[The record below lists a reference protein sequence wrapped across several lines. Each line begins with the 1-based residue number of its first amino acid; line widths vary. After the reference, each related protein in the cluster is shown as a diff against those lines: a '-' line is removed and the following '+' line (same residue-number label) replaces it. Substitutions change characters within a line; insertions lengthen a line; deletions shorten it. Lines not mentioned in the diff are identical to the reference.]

1 MALESPRIVAS
12 AMLHIVGL
20 AKRYPLEKLAL
31 VPVQWADLR
40 VQVAYITG
48 RVGGDFH
55 GLWYNLFSGAPV
67 ATLVTGVRVGEFA
80 PVNPSLSM
88 TQVAAQSY
96 AVFSHRGPVAEIR
109 ETVAEI
115 GRDWL
120 PRSGYKHFR
129 VDDGAPDFIE
139 RYGEGF
145 DPKAGAGDVEIW
157 LPVAK

>member
-1 MALESPRIVAS
+1 MRLCPSVGEQRSQQVDGNRGGVA
-12 AMLHIVGL
+12 A
-20 AKRYPLEKLAL
+20 
-31 VPVQWADLR
+31 R
-40 VQVAYITG
+40 V
-48 RVGGDFH
+48 
-55 GLWYNLFSGAPV
+55 
-67 ATLVTGVRVGEFA
+67 GVRVGEFA